1 MATDNLGLRLAG
13 AFLGAPLGPL
23 GMAAGYGAAP
33 SVAGM
38 FGVGEKKEPKIGT
51 VLSYLNGKPFEVF
64 AGPWGKQTVGSY
76 ESLRAKAPGTFPAIS
91 DAGGAAKPP
100 AAKPPASST
109 PAAPVTAAD
118 WETPA
123 AGAAAAI
130 GDQTQD
136 WGGPQDIATEGY
148 PAQVQQ
154 TGKDPVLEELL
165 ATAKSSLSPEFLK
178 GRTDEAIRQ
187 FVVTSTVA
195 EALGAEKAEQ
205 RRRREVELEK
215 IRQWTDL
222 AKTTTSA
229 NLMSQALLG
238 QALIAS
244 QQPSAAMADVLGKG
258 AAAAQQ
264 VLGPITLR

>member
-1 MATDNLGLRLAG
+1 MADINLGLRLAG
-13 AFLGAPLGPL
+13 ALPGAPLAPL
-23 GMAAGYGAAP
+23 LSMLGYGALP
-33 SVAGM
+33 DDSK
-38 FGVGEKKEPKIGT
+38 KKEPKIGT
-51 VLSYLNGKPFEVF
+51 VLSYLNGKPYEVY

-76 ESLRAKAPGTFPAIS
+76 ESLRAKSPGTFPAIT
-91 DAGGAAKPP
+91 GTPAAPKP
-100 AAKPPASST
+100 AAKPPST

-244 QQPSAAMADVLGKG
+244 QQPSAVMADVLGKG

-264 VLGPITLR
+264 VLGAPTLR